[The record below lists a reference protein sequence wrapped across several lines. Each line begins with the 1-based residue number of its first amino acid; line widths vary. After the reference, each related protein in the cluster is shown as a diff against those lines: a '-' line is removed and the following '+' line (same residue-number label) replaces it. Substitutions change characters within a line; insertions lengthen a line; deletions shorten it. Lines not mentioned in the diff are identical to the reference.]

1 MSDLVLTDEQKRQR
15 QLDLYLLAPNAIV
28 EVLVEKGIPFEIG
41 LMAMAKLL
49 KKAEQVLGMKYEE
62 VVMSM
67 NTIEK
72 QIAEVTSGR
81 SDGSEPG
88 PNAGEDDG
96 SREPA
101 SGDGSIE
108 PQSGA
113 STQSPAGDNRPAQD
127 GASAVT
133 EAPAGDP
140 VAHTEAAN

>member
-1 MSDLVLTDEQKRQR
+1 ME
-15 QLDLYLLAPNAIV
+15 A
-28 EVLVEKGIPFEIG
+28 LVEKQIPFEIG

-49 KKAEQVLGMKYEE
+49 KKAEHVLGTKLEE
-62 VVMSM
+62 VVVSM

-81 SDGSEPG
+81 SDGSESG
-88 PNAGEDDG
+88 PNAEEDDG

-101 SGDGSIE
+101 SGDGGIE
-108 PQSGA
+108 PQPGA

-140 VAHTEAAN
+140 VATHRKY